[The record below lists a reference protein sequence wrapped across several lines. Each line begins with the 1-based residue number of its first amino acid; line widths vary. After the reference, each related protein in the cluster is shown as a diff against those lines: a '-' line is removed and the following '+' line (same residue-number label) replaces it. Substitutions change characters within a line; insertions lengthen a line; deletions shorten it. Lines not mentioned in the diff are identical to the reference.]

1 MSNPVNKL
9 LPHELGTLVDE
20 SFLLK
25 EKAIIAATVS
35 DKTYRSGFSTVSSF
49 KLSI

>member
-20 SFLLK
+20 SSDQLLE
-25 EKAIIAATVS
+25 EKTRCNA
-35 DKTYRSGFSTVSSF
+35 
-49 KLSI
+49 